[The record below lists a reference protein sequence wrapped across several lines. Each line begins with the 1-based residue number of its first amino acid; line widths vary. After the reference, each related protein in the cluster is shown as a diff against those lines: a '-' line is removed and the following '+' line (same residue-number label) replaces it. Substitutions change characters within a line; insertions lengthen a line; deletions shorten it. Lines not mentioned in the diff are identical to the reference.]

1 MIAHN
6 SEISSIIK
14 INDEI
19 MATYSSNDKFIKVW
33 KINAEGVECLNE
45 IQLKKSAIS
54 IAYDNM
60 TKTLAV
66 MDSDCNIGIFQKDYT
81 SAEDKA
87 SSEEKVEAVKSTSEV
102 DDIDL
107 ENIDMDCLEDEVE
120 EQKPAPVQEK
130 KQVIEK
136 VV

>member
-1 MIAHN
+1 
-6 SEISSIIK
+6 
-14 INDEI
+14 
-19 MATYSSNDKFIKVW
+19 
-33 KINAEGVECLNE
+33 
-45 IQLKKSAIS
+45 
-54 IAYDNM
+54 M

-107 ENIDMDCLEDEVE
+107 DNIDMDCLEDEVE

-130 KQVIEK
+130 KPVIEK